1 MVTAISGYL
10 RSTPAMA
17 GNRFGWPA
25 SSIGR
30 RTSRVFVANDTKRP
44 AATFATPRHP
54 MPPIVPRAG
63 ATVKSL
69 PSDPAA
75 TIGPLIVAW
84 LPDALLRRC
93 ESGGGALFLP
103 KEWGSALRFRRWIWI
118 PPR

>member
-1 MVTAISGYL
+1 MVTVISGYL
-10 RSTPAMA
+10 RSTPAIA
-17 GNRFGWPA
+17 GNRFGCPSA
-25 SSIGR
+25 AIGR
-30 RTSRVFVANDTKRP
+30 RTSRVFVSNDMRRP

-54 MPPIVPRAG
+54 MPPIVQRAG

-93 ESGGGALFLP
+93 ESGGGALFLR
-103 KEWGSALRFRRWIWI
+103 KEWG
-118 PPR
+118 